1 MLKRF
6 DQCSSDLPMPDVLGL
21 TLHGDSD
28 DICALR
34 DHLVALGLASDVLTF
49 PDQKGV
55 SFRLDDSFARGKA
68 PGASTINL
76 CDLLRLDPVHSDDD
90 LEREILLALLL
101 SPISFECACYEA
113 LLSTLRTR
121 KNIVKAARNTEL
133 AFDTSNAAERPAD
146 CWSYSEEKGF
156 TVLPGKSL
164 IDALRKATQPSVSGQ
179 RYDFSCYRATEY
191 VILLGIA
198 EELAGNDP
206 AQFSRLQQQW
216 ERQAIKSARFHEVFL
231 VEYGSLDAPLPARY
245 YVPGDR
251 LWFRN
256 PDACSSDISGYEG
269 SWVIYLGGGQFS
281 NFWKKKQTYSLA
293 SKCLEIYH
301 WRHGVCRDERGEL
314 CMDEALV
321 DSRVS
326 GSMSNPD
333 EIRFILG
340 KMMRLRDPQGVYR
353 AGGCIDASR
362 EYPRPNS
369 SRVPAYPLLNA

>member
-6 DQCSSDLPMPDVLGL
+6 DQCSSDPSMPDVLGL
-21 TLHGDSD
+21 TLHGDRD
-28 DICALR
+28 DVCALR
-34 DHLVALGLASDVLTF
+34 DHLVALGLASDVRTF

-55 SFRLDDSFARGKA
+55 SFRLDDAFVRCKA

-76 CDLLRLDPVHSDDD
+76 CELLHLDPVHSDDD

-101 SPISFECACYEA
+101 SPVNFECACYEA

-146 CWSYSEEKGF
+146 CWSYSEDKGF

-164 IDALRKATQPSVSGQ
+164 IDALRKATQPAVSGQ

-206 AQFSRLQQQW
+206 AQFARLQQQW

-281 NFWKKKQTYSLA
+281 NFWKHKQTYTLA
-293 SKCLEIYH
+293 SKCLAIYH
-301 WRHGVCRDERGEL
+301 WRHGVYRDQSGEL
-314 CMDEALV
+314 CMDETVV
-321 DSRVS
+321 DDCVQA
-326 GSMSNPD
+326 SMSSSD
-333 EIRFILG
+333 EVLFILRR
-340 KMMRLRDPQGVYR
+340 MMRLRDPKGVYV

-362 EYPRPNS
+362 EYPRPNM
-369 SRVPAYPLLNA
+369 SRAPAYLQPGG

>member
-21 TLHGDSD
+21 TLHGDSE

-55 SFRLDDSFARGKA
+55 SFRLDDSFVRGKA

-76 CDLLRLDPVHSDDD
+76 CELLRLDPVHSDDD

-101 SPISFECACYEA
+101 SPVSFECTCYEA

-146 CWSYSEEKGF
+146 CWSYSEDKGF

-164 IDALRKATQPSVSGQ
+164 IDALRKATQPAVSGQ

-206 AQFSRLQQQW
+206 AQFARLQQQW
-216 ERQAIKSARFHEVFL
+216 EQQAIKSARFHEVFL

-281 NFWKKKQTYSLA
+281 NFWKHKQTYSLA

-301 WRHGVCRDERGEL
+301 WRHGVYRDQSGEL
-314 CMDEALV
+314 CMDETVV
-321 DSRVS
+321 DDCVQA
-326 GSMSNPD
+326 SMSSSD
-333 EIRFILG
+333 EVLFILRR
-340 KMMRLRDPQGVYR
+340 MMRLRDPKGVYV

-362 EYPRPNS
+362 EYPRPNL
-369 SRVPAYPLLNA
+369 SRAPAYLQANS